1 MSTSDPRSDGELVR
15 GARAGETEAFSALVE
30 RYQRTAYVVALSVTG
45 RHEEAEDAA
54 QESFMVALQKLDE
67 CRNPERFAGWFLTIV
82 RNRSRNL
89 VRREA
94 LRTMEELP
102 PGVRSSDPTPD
113 RLAENIELRD
123 GLRAALDI
131 LTEVQRRV
139 VVLHDIEGW
148 KHREIAERLGLPAGT
163 VRSHLH
169 FARKRMRAELT
180 ERGLAPGA

>member
-1 MSTSDPRSDGELVR
+1 MKTDPRGDGELVR
-15 GARAGETEAFSALVE
+15 LARDGVTEAFSALVE

-45 RHEEAEDAA
+45 THEEAEDAA

-67 CRNPERFAGWFLTIV
+67 CRKPDRFAGWFLTIV

-94 LRTMEELP
+94 LRTTDELP
-102 PGVRSSDPTPD
+102 PGARSRDPTPD
-113 RLAENIELRD
+113 RFAETVELRD
-123 GLRAALDI
+123 GLRAALNI
-131 LTEVQRRV
+131 LTEVQKEV

-148 KHREIAERLGLPAGT
+148 KHREIAVKLGLPAGT

-169 FARKRMRAELT
+169 FARKHMRVELT
-180 ERGLAPGA
+180 KRGLAPGS